1 MKFYTDIKNIM
12 RLSMKDDDRMNQ
24 ETLFELQ
31 EAVCNLALRIAV
43 MEGKEQDL
51 VNAFPWCYQEVKP

>member
-1 MKFYTDIKNIM
+1 MKLYADIKNIM

-31 EAVCNLALRIAV
+31 EEVCNLALRVAV
-43 MEGKEQDL
+43 VERKETDL